1 MKFVFLGPQGSGKST
16 QAELFAQKL
25 SIPYFEVGQ
34 ILREKSQESDEVA
47 IEIKKALD
55 QGHLVPDEITNSIV
69 KEKTSNAKGGYVLDG
84 YPRNSI
90 QFAELDPDITKAFYV
105 KVSDEESIK
114 RLVKRGRSD
123 DTEQVLSKRLEI
135 YHGETEPL
143 LNDFKSKGILVEI
156 NGEKPIE
163 EIHQE
168 IMVCV
173 QNII

>member
-16 QAELFAQKL
+16 QAKLLAQKL

-34 ILREKSQESDEVA
+34 LLREKSQESDSLA
-47 IEIKKALD
+47 TEIKKALD

-69 KEKTSNAKGGYVLDG
+69 KKKTSNAKGGYVLDG

-123 DTEQVLSKRLEI
+123 DTAQVLSKRLEI

-143 LNDFKSKGILVEI
+143 LIDFRNKGILDEV
-156 NGEKPIE
+156 NGERPISEIHE
-163 EIHQE
+163 EI
-168 IMVCV
+168 MARV
-173 QNII
+173 QDLI

>member
-16 QAELFAQKL
+16 QAELLAQKL

-34 ILREKSQESDEVA
+34 ILREKSQES
-47 IEIKKALD
+47 
-55 QGHLVPDEITNSIV
+55 DEITNSIV

-114 RLVKRGRSD
+114 RLAKRGRSD

-143 LNDFKSKGILVEI
+143 LGDFKNKGILDEV
-156 NGEKPIE
+156 NGEAPISEIHE
-163 EIHQE
+163 EI
-168 IMVCV
+168 MARV
-173 QNII
+173 QDLI